1 MTIQWNHWPRSAHA
15 PELCRRVA
23 EAFVAADATI
33 CSPEHELPSNKVL
46 AELTPELK
54 DLGFRV
60 EIGKSKS
67 DKVFV
72 PVLYSL
78 NGEVAKHFDA
88 DAYHE
93 SAKMVLEVEAGRAV
107 SNNQFLK
114 DLFQAC
120 MMNEVEQLVI
130 AVRNVYTGGG
140 RRNNDFDTV
149 SNFFDTLY
157 ASQGLEL
164 PLRGVTVIGY

>member
-72 PVLYSL
+72 PVLYGL

-114 DLFQAC
+114 DLFWDPSSGTCTLTTFSRAYLQSLRMLMTAHSPSPTLAKTA
-120 MMNEVEQLVI
+120 NEQLLMS
-130 AVRNVYTGGG
+130 TC
-140 RRNNDFDTV
+140 
-149 SNFFDTLY
+149 NF
-157 ASQGLEL
+157 A
-164 PLRGVTVIGY
+164 